1 MGSRASL
8 ASCSSTEVRQKSALH
23 FETVLAGIGRI
34 NMRIA
39 WGVAQVCD
47 DTCRE
52 RFLDGESY
60 VCPISGYSSS
70 RLVTDWEDIGAAA
83 ARGDDAAED
92 GAELGGG
99 RLARAYV
106 DGYFAQDEA
115 ELRRVCFTSF

>member
-1 MGSRASL
+1 MGSRASPVEL
-8 ASCSSTEVRQKSALH
+8 LFHRSRRSPLKMTCQN
-23 FETVLAGIGRI
+23 
-34 NMRIA
+34 NMWIA
-39 WGVAQVCD
+39 WRVAQVCD

-70 RLVTDWEDIGAAA
+70 RLVTDWEEIGAAA

>member
-1 MGSRASL
+1 MPIIVRYKSCPGISGTHQQQRKDRMG
-8 ASCSSTEVRQKSALH
+8 V
-23 FETVLAGIGRI
+23 
-34 NMRIA
+34 M
-39 WGVAQVCD
+39 QVCD

-60 VCPISGYSSS
+60 VCPISGYSSN
-70 RLVTDWEDIGAAA
+70 RLVTDWEEIGAAA

-115 ELRRVCFTSF
+115 ELRRVCFTAF